1 MTLVQ
6 MQPRP
11 THGAPA
17 PVPAHPAVADAM
29 ATAGPLVCDDM
40 TVEVA
45 LAVMAGAH
53 TTHLLVCDS
62 DDQCTGLVTRAQ
74 LTAVRESPTYTDRLQ
89 LRDLSGAG
97 GPLTSATERDDTPGA
112 LAPVLDP
119 VLDPAGAPAP
129 ALVLVLA

>member
-11 THGAPA
+11 THAAPA
-17 PVPAHPAVADAM
+17 PGPAHPAVADAV

-89 LRDLSGAG
+89 LRDLVGDG

-112 LAPVLDP
+112 LAP
-119 VLDPAGAPAP
+119 AP
-129 ALVLVLA
+129 ALALALALALA